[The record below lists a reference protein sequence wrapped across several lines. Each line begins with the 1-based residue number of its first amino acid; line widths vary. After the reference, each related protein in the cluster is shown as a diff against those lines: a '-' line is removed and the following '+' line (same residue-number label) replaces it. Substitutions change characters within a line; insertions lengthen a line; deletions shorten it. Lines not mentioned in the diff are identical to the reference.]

1 MVSAPATRKAGKEMT
16 IRLVVAEDSFLAQ
29 RGIASVLADI
39 DGVELAEMSGDLDGL
54 HAAVERSN
62 PDVVLTDIRMPP
74 THTDEGIQF
83 AAEAHSRH
91 PKLGV
96 VVLSHHA
103 DPRYALTLFE
113 SGSGGRAYL
122 LKERL
127 TDQAELS
134 RAIHDV
140 AEGRSFVDSRI
151 VDKLVTA
158 RGRQNSDLRKLT
170 LREIEILGL
179 IAEGRS
185 NQAIAAKLSI
195 SKPALERHINTIFR
209 KLDLGL
215 PERVSRRVMAALLYL
230 SGVDGRARGGRT

>member
-1 MVSAPATRKAGKEMT
+1 MVSVRPPGGRAKEMT

-74 THTDEGIQF
+74 TNTDEGIQF

-158 RGRQNSDLRKLT
+158 RRRQNSDLRKLT

-215 PERVSRRVMAALLYL
+215 PQRVSRRVMAALLYL
-230 SGVDGRARGGRT
+230 SGVDR

>member
-1 MVSAPATRKAGKEMT
+1 
-16 IRLVVAEDSFLAQ
+16 
-29 RGIASVLADI
+29 
-39 DGVELAEMSGDLDGL
+39 
-54 HAAVERSN
+54 
-62 PDVVLTDIRMPP
+62 MPP
-74 THTDEGIQF
+74 TNTDEGIQF

-158 RGRQNSDLRKLT
+158 RRRQNSDLRKLT

-215 PERVSRRVMAALLYL
+215 PQRVSRRVMAALLYL
-230 SGVDGRARGGRT
+230 SGVDR

>member
-1 MVSAPATRKAGKEMT
+1 MAMVSVRPPGGRAKEMT

-74 THTDEGIQF
+74 TNTDEGIQF

-158 RGRQNSDLRKLT
+158 RRRQNSDLRKLT

-215 PERVSRRVMAALLYL
+215 PQRVSRRVMAALLYL
-230 SGVDGRARGGRT
+230 SGVDR

>member
-1 MVSAPATRKAGKEMT
+1 MT

-74 THTDEGIQF
+74 TNTDEGIQF

-158 RGRQNSDLRKLT
+158 RRRQNSDLRKLT

-215 PERVSRRVMAALLYL
+215 PQRVSRRVMAALLYL
-230 SGVDGRARGGRT
+230 SGVDR

>member
-1 MVSAPATRKAGKEMT
+1 MVSVRPPGGRAKEMT

-74 THTDEGIQF
+74 TNTDEGIQF

-151 VDKLVTA
+151 IDKLVTA
-158 RGRQNSDLRKLT
+158 RRRQNSDLRKLT

-215 PERVSRRVMAALLYL
+215 PQRVSRRVMAALLYL
-230 SGVDGRARGGRT
+230 SGVDR

>member
-1 MVSAPATRKAGKEMT
+1 MT

-54 HAAVERSN
+54 QAAVERSN

-74 THTDEGIQF
+74 TNTDEGIQF

-158 RGRQNSDLRKLT
+158 RRRQNSDLRKLT

-215 PERVSRRVMAALLYL
+215 PQRVSRRVMAALLYL
-230 SGVDGRARGGRT
+230 SGVDR